1 MRGKSERHALLLG
14 LGLSVLGH
22 VALAVL
28 NPGMRQLPLPES
40 EPRQSSPSDHAM
52 SAIRLELTGGT
63 VGGAASRSFTTASA
77 AARVGEP
84 DSAAAAAMTHAAP
97 GPHAPAG
104 PPARA
109 ARARRSAVERL
120 LAVRDP
126 SLWSPPKP
134 RVETNE
140 ERALREVG
148 ERLAKA
154 REEPGFTPAEAPP
167 LAPTGGGFGLRIPF
181 GRKPPPPAQV
191 IPAPPRLA
199 ALAIDSARPHGD
211 VLHLHY
217 GSFTLTLPVRPR
229 AGVPFQLAALLPSPR
244 TRATMRVFID
254 RVAQGTFTSVDGVAT
269 ATLTIGAAGA
279 HRILVHII
287 SEDGH
292 PPAELTHVVD
302 VGS

>member
-1 MRGKSERHALLLG
+1 MPSG
-14 LGLSVLGH
+14 
-22 VALAVL
+22 
-28 NPGMRQLPLPES
+28 NPGPL
-40 EPRQSSPSDHAM
+40 
-52 SAIRLELTGGT
+52 
-63 VGGAASRSFTTASA
+63 ASTS
-77 AARVGEP
+77 
-84 DSAAAAAMTHAAP
+84 
-97 GPHAPAG
+97 PAG
-104 PPARA
+104 RA
-109 ARARRSAVERL
+109 PRAGRSVVERL

-126 SLWSPPKP
+126 SLWSPPRP
-134 RVETNE
+134 RVESNE

-154 REEPGFTPAEAPP
+154 REEPGFTPAEPPP

-191 IPAPPRLA
+191 VPAPPRLA

-217 GSFTLTLPVRPR
+217 GSFTLTRPVQLR
-229 AGVPFQLAALLPSPR
+229 AGVPFQLAALLPNPR

-269 ATLTIGAAGA
+269 AQLKIETAGA